1 MPTIDESGLVGRI
14 RDRPINQKLRDV
26 LLEAAA
32 AADIDRVLITSGGQP
47 GSTGRR
53 IGSTRHDGG
62 NAADLQLVRNGH
74 VVDFTNPGD
83 RTIVERFV
91 MAAARHGATGI
102 GAGVDYMGPKTLH
115 VGFGR
120 SPEDHKQIV
129 WGAGGAAVNAPGWL
143 RAAAA
148 EGWERVADDD
158 EIVGAGEAESEEE
171 AIAAG
176 TRPTVL
182 PIGMRAVTISAEVRR
197 FTPFLDFIARHEGT
211 ADRPDS
217 GYNTSLGFGRFIR
230 GGEKDLVN
238 MTLDEINELQ
248 LEMLRHPKNTLDS
261 SALGRYQIVRK
272 TLLGLRT
279 QFGLSGSQKFS
290 ADLQDRLAVALIK
303 RRGRSIDGLRN
314 EWASLENVPG
324 EEILRAHDRVDSA
337 LDIRPEPKPDMPND
351 GPPEF
356 WDFVVTLMKNVQG
369 KGKMDQVQVDWPTLE
384 IGARGE
390 GVERLQ
396 RILNELNYH
405 TGGLDGKFGTLTR
418 SAVAAFQLDN
428 GLVTTG
434 MVDAATWAALTKAGP
449 RPLAQERVAVSADD
463 LRRMGSVT
471 IKNADRSRYAGWVT
485 ALLGALGL
493 TNAGAAYMSGG
504 TATATSAA
512 AQASPNSVTP
522 ESLIQALIALRRSA
536 PALSSDPNLG
546 QSLGTIEQVLSRL
559 ATTTPIT
566 PPQVSTNLPGGIGEV
581 VLPIL
586 SSLVPGPAGSV
597 LALGLGFFLH
607 RFGGNIISRRVANQ
621 RDAVNVGP
629 TGS

>member
-1 MPTIDESGLVGRI
+1 MATIDESGLVGKV

-26 LLEAAA
+26 LVKAAE
-32 AADIDRVLITSGGQP
+32 AADIDRVVITSGGQP

-62 NAADLQLVRNGH
+62 NAADLQLVMNDH
-74 VVDFTNPGD
+74 VLDFTDPDD
-83 RTIVERFV
+83 RPIVERFI

-102 GAGVDYMGPKTLH
+102 GAGVDYMGSTTLH
-115 VGFGR
+115 IGFGR
-120 SPEDHKQIV
+120 SPADHKKIV
-129 WGAGGAAVNAPGWL
+129 WGAGGEAVNAPGWL
-143 RAAAA
+143 KAAAA
-148 EGWERVADDD
+148 EGWERMTDRGEVWAS
-158 EIVGAGEAESEEE
+158 GEAEFEEE
-171 AIAAG
+171 VFAAG
-176 TRPTVL
+176 SSSTVL
-182 PIGMRAVTISAEVRR
+182 PIGTRAMATSAEVRR

-314 EWASLENVPG
+314 EWASLKSVPG
-324 EEILRAHDRVDSA
+324 EEILRAYDGVGPA
-337 LDIRPEPKPDMPND
+337 ITIRSEPKPEMPNNV
-351 GPPEF
+351 PPEF
-356 WDFVVTLMKNVQG
+356 WDFVVTFMNDMQG
-369 KGKMDQVQVDWPTLE
+369 KGKMEQVQSDWPTLE
-384 IGARGE
+384 LGARSE

-418 SAVAAFQLDN
+418 GAVAAFQLDN
-428 GLVTTG
+428 GLVATG
-434 MVDAATWAALTKAGP
+434 MVDARTWAALTKASP
-449 RPLAQERVAVSADD
+449 RPLAQERVAVTADD

-471 IKNADRSRYAGWVT
+471 IKNADRSRYAGWAT

-493 TNAGAAYMSGG
+493 TNAGAAYLGG
-504 TATATSAA
+504 TTAVTSAA
-512 AQASPNSVTP
+512 QALPTNVITP
-522 ESLIQALIALRRSA
+522 ASLIQAITSIR
-536 PALSSDPNLG
+536 SDPTLPSNPNVS
-546 QSLGTIEQVLSRL
+546 QALGTIEQILSRI
-559 ATTTPIT
+559 TTTT
-566 PPQVSTNLPGGIGEV
+566 SAAPPQTPASPLGGIGEI
-581 VLPIL
+581 VLPVL
-586 SSLVPGPAGSV
+586 SSIVPGPLGSV
-597 LALGLGFFLH
+597 LTLGLGFFLH
-607 RFGGNIISRRVANQ
+607 RFGSNIISRRVANQ
-621 RDAVNVGP
+621 RDAVNVGS